1 MANKHTLETVC
12 GVVCTAFL
20 LVGLT
25 IYHAGYHSGVTS
37 NDVPGT
43 YAVSYPFGE
52 GLLRL
57 HPDGRYEQLLRV
69 NGREASVAGRW
80 TWKRDE
86 SLDLLSLSDCL
97 VATNGFGQ
105 LNSDWDKASRKT
117 CRQAVTKRFHVGGPV
132 EIMDDESY
140 PYRQVS
146 PMPAAMLSG
155 PSASPSR

>member
-1 MANKHTLETVC
+1 MANKHKLETVC
-12 GVVCTAFL
+12 GVVCAAVLFL
-20 LVGLT
+20 GLT
-25 IYHAGYHSGVTS
+25 IYHAGVTS

-43 YAVSYPFGE
+43 YSVRYPFGE

-57 HPDGRYEQLLRV
+57 HGDGRYEQILRI

-80 TWKRDE
+80 TWKSDE
-86 SLDLLSLSDCL
+86 SLDLLSLSGCL

-105 LNSDWDKASRKT
+105 LNTDWHKASGRT

-146 PMPAAMLSG
+146 PLPAAMLSG
-155 PSASPSR
+155 PSASPAK

>member
-1 MANKHTLETVC
+1 MASKHKLETVC
-12 GVVCTAFL
+12 GLVCAAFL
-20 LVGLT
+20 FMGLT
-25 IYHAGYHSGVTS
+25 IYHAGVTS

-43 YAVSYPFGE
+43 YSVHYPFGD
-52 GLLRL
+52 GVLQL
-57 HPDGRYEQLLRV
+57 HADGRYEQILRI

-105 LNSDWDKASRKT
+105 LNRDWDKASGKT
-117 CRQAVTKRFHVGGPV
+117 CRPAVTKRFHLGGPV

-155 PSASPSR
+155 PSASPVEK